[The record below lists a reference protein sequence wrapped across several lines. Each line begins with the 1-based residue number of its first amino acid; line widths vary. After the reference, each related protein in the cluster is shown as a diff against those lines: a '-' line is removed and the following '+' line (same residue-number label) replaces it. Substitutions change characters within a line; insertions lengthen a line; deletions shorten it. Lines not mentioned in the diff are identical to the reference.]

1 MQMEREREERLFIPE
16 LQGWRDSIRQQ
27 EVFQWGGLIF
37 AITIQLVGQFSAQLG
52 NYALFFVPLYYFSV
66 ARSDYLIHRCGGK
79 AKFIEDRLVYVGN
92 ETFQHYASSYI
103 AVFDIPL
110 FAGVSILAKLLSP
123 YPIQDL
129 SWASVCYWSLV
140 VMSAVSIWI
149 ATVLAKKHVVQYEI
163 AWHA

>member
-1 MQMEREREERLFIPE
+1 MMADQEESLFIPE

-79 AKFIEDRLVYVGN
+79 AKFIEDRLAYVGN

-129 SWASVCYWSLV
+129 SWASVYYWSLV

-149 ATVLAKKHVVQYEI
+149 ATVLAKKHVDQYEI
-163 AWHA
+163 AWHV